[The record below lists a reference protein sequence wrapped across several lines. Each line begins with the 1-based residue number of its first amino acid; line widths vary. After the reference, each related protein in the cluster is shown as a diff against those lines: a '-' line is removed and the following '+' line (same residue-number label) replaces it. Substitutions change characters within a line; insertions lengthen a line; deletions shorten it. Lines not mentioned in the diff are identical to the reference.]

1 MEFAM
6 LGVVLLFIIPFP
18 AKWKFVWYIRFFGL
32 AILTLIS
39 GLMLLPNFGLNGRV
53 GGGALILA
61 SLIFF
66 YLSFPRQWRIQRARN
81 GKKV

>member
-6 LGVVLLFIIPFP
+6 LAVVLLFIIPFP

-32 AILTLIS
+32 AILMLIS

-53 GGGALILA
+53 GGGALILG
-61 SLIFF
+61 SFIFF
-66 YLSFPRQWRIQRARN
+66 YLAFPRQWRTQRARS
-81 GKKV
+81 GKKL